1 MQLHSLKS
9 MKSRV
14 SRSVRL
20 GVGLVAM
27 AIAISPLAAPAAD
40 NVVLRWNQ
48 TTLDTI
54 GAVRGSPTVSSR
66 AIGIVGTAMY
76 DAWAPYDSKALGT
89 QLGGS
94 LRQDSHARTLANK
107 QKAISYAAYRVLTD
121 LYPSETARFN
131 ALMAELGYDP
141 ADTSTNRH
149 TPAGVGNTVA
159 AALLAMRHND
169 GSNQLGDLHPGAYSD
184 YTGYVPVNGPD
195 TPVADLDPNHWQALR
210 TPTSDGGT
218 VVQTPLSPHWGLV
231 QPFSVVSA
239 VQLRPTQLPA
249 MHPSD
254 AYRIQVEELV
264 SISAN
269 LDEHQKVIADY
280 WADGPHSWTPP
291 GHWQY
296 FAQQVSRRR
305 GHTLDQDVKLFFA
318 MGNAVMDGGIVA
330 WDSKFHFDYVRP
342 VTAIHYF
349 YNNVPITAW
358 MGHGLGTG
366 TILGQDWKPYQKVNE
381 VTPPFPEYISGHSI
395 FSAASA
401 EVLKSFTGSDEFGE
415 SVTIPAGGSGIEPG
429 LVPSQPITL
438 SWATFSEAADEAGV
452 SRKYGG
458 IHFTDGDLVSRAT
471 GRKVGAAV
479 WAKVNSYING
489 TASPEHHGEH
499 R

>member
-1 MQLHSLKS
+1 MQLNSLKS
-9 MKSRV
+9 TKSRV

-20 GVGLVAM
+20 GAGLVAM
-27 AIAISPLAAPAAD
+27 AIAISSLAARAAD

-54 GAVRGSPTVSSR
+54 GALKGSPTVSSR
-66 AIGIVGTAMY
+66 AIAIVGTAMY
-76 DAWAPYDSKALGT
+76 DAWAPYDSKAVGT
-89 QLGGS
+89 QLGDS
-94 LRQDSHARTLANK
+94 LRQPHHARTLANK
-107 QKAISYAAYRVLTD
+107 QKAISFAAYRVLTD

-131 ALMAELGYDP
+131 ALMGQLGYNP
-141 ADTSTNRH
+141 ADTSQSPN
-149 TPAGVGNTVA
+149 TPTGVGNRVA

-169 GSNQLGDLHPGAYSD
+169 GSNQLGNLHPGAYSD

-195 TPVADLDPNHWQALR
+195 TPVANLDPNRWQALR
-210 TPTSDGGT
+210 TPTATGT

-231 QPFSVVSA
+231 QPFSFTSA
-239 VQLRPTQLPA
+239 VEMRPTQLPA
-249 MHPSD
+249 MYPSD
-254 AYRIQVEELV
+254 AYRIQAETIV

-269 LDEHQKVIADY
+269 LTERQKVMADY
-280 WADGPHSWTPP
+280 WADGPNSWTPP
-291 GHWQY
+291 GHWQH

-330 WDSKFHFDYVRP
+330 WDSKYHFDYVRP
-342 VTAIHYF
+342 VTGVHYF

-401 EVLKSFTGSDEFGE
+401 EVLKSFTGSDVFGE
-415 SVTIPAGGSGIEPG
+415 SVTVPAGGSGIEPG

-438 SWATFSEAADEAGV
+438 SWATFSEAADEAGI
-452 SRKYGG
+452 SRQYGG
-458 IHFTDGDLVSRAT
+458 IHWVDGDLVSRAT

-489 TASPEHHGEH
+489 AASTGHDNEHH
-499 R
+499 